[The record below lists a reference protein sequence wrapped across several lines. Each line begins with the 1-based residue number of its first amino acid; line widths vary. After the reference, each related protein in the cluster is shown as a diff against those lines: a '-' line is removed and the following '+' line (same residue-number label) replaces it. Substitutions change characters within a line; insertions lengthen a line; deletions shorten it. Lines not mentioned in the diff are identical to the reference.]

1 MWRALLVVC
10 LLASPAAAQVN
21 SYVNPYNPYASST
34 SRGAVRFRPYVSLD
48 RLHLLH
54 QNRAAPTEYFA
65 VSGSSAIILSANS
78 RPAGFRSYPN
88 YPSMASSQI
97 GSRASN
103 VAAARSRQPLPMTAP
118 KPVEIACNPY
128 FDDDSCLSDYAG
140 W

>member
-10 LLASPAAAQVN
+10 LFASPAVAQVN

-34 SRGAVRFRPYVSLD
+34 SRGTVQFRPYVSVD
-48 RLHLLH
+48 RLHLVR
-54 QNRAAPTEYFA
+54 QNRAAPTEYVA
-65 VSGSSAIILSANS
+65 VSGSSAIILNANS

-88 YPSMASSQI
+88 YPSMGSSQI
-97 GSRASN
+97 GSRVTN
-103 VAAARSRQPLPMTAP
+103 VTAAKSLQPLPMTAP
-118 KPVEIACNPY
+118 PPVEIACNPY